1 MTFNGP
7 WPFVANV
14 NALCTPSLR
23 EVSSEAQR
31 KGTHHLIS
39 THRSRFG
46 ACNRVLSSNKNHPS
60 LSHTFKR
67 ILPRGGRGDGPVGG
81 LTSHPKEISTHTKA
95 AFVYCHLAA
104 ITARR
109 NSFFSG
115 PHQCVNGCVGCE
127 KQLGLYTGNGGQRL
141 IEALWWAFLAE
152 GCREQWRDN
161 LIHYN

>member
-1 MTFNGP
+1 MTP
-7 WPFVANV
+7 DLFVANV

-23 EVSSEAQR
+23 EVSSEAPR

-46 ACNRVLSSNKNHPS
+46 ACNWVPSSNKKHPS

-81 LTSHPKEISTHTKA
+81 LASHPKEISTRTKA

-104 ITARR
+104 ITARQ
-109 NSFFSG
+109 NSFFLGRINVLMG
-115 PHQCVNGCVGCE
+115 PG
-127 KQLGLYTGNGGQRL
+127 LGVRSNWVSTQGTVVRG
-141 IEALWWAFLAE
+141 
-152 GCREQWRDN
+152 
-161 LIHYN
+161 